1 MKYIIYKFLILI
13 FCFIFDMIVLNIFG
27 YQSFSF
33 LTGYMLWIMKK
44 NNKIFSF
51 HFISCYFLWFLYI
64 YITTQNVIYLFVAS
78 VLISIIYSI
87 FNKYIIKNIISNS
100 ILWSI
105 GYSILIYLSTMYMK
119 LDFIYM
125 IFTAIITDLLS
136 LKADD

>member
-13 FCFIFDMIVLNIFG
+13 FCLIFDMIVLNIFG

-44 NNKIFSF
+44 NNKMLSLQ
-51 HFISCYFLWFLYI
+51 FISCYLLWFLYI

-78 VLISIIYSI
+78 ILISIVYSI

-119 LDFIYM
+119 VDFIYM